1 MNLTDIKETIKS
13 KNLHFKEES
22 DFKKYKM
29 SNNFSVE
36 RILSENTQSVNH
48 QPITSEFSNK
58 FLGTIVDRKRRL
70 LEKSI
75 KDITNSDAAKHP
87 RITSS
92 EKVDFQG
99 KL

>member
-1 MNLTDIKETIKS
+1 METSAYKESIENQDNT
-13 KNLHFKEES
+13 KES
-22 DFKKYKM
+22 NPINSKM

-48 QPITSEFSNK
+48 QPIISEFSNK
-58 FLGTIVDRKRRL
+58 FLGTIVDRKRRI

-75 KDITNSDAAKHP
+75 NDITNSDAAKHP
-87 RITSS
+87 RISS
-92 EKVDFQG
+92 SGKLDPQG